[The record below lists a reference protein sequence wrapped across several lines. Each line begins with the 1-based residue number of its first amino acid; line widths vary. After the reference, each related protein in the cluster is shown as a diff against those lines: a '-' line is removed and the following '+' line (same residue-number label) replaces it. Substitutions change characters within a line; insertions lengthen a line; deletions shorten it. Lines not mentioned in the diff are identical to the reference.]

1 MTSIRDHSI
10 HSNSPSPSPPYPP
23 PFSKKFLDPPSSGS
37 PTSISGSAALST
49 RDFSAFV
56 SLWFRS
62 NCSESPPL
70 TSPPPL
76 KKFPTPK
83 LPRASSPPV
92 PGRTCS
98 SAISRLGFALCS
110 FLTLVLLCFRPGRS
124 RSSRCWRTSSKLVGS
139 VARSYHRRP
148 V

>member
-1 MTSIRDHSI
+1 MTSTRDHSI

-49 RDFSAFV
+49 RDFSSFV

-62 NCSESPPL
+62 NCSESSPP

-76 KKFPTPK
+76 KNSK
-83 LPRASSPPV
+83 LPRTSSPPL

-139 VARSYHRRP
+139 VARSYHQRP